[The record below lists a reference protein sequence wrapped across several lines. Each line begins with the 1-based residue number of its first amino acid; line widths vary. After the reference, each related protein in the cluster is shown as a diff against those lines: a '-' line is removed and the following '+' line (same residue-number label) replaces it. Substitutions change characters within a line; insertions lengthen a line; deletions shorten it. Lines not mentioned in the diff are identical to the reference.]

1 LLEVIRSAIGNK
13 LIKPLA
19 LEAAIRFDVGLK
31 LMDVT
36 KAEEYIDYLNYFT

>member
-19 LEAAIRFDVGLK
+19 LEAAIRLDVGLK

-36 KAEEYIDYLNYFT
+36 NAEEYIDYLNYLT